1 MYTNTSIFKSII
13 MASLFWNSLTQDT
26 DDFTQT
32 LENHKNT
39 SKISI
44 TISYGYNKNQS
55 FFSNN
60 NNEGEDEYE
69 YDISQDIY
77 EEIQDIDYWSR
88 QLRSFTNSI
97 TKRIDN
103 YYKNHHNTAL
113 LSYLYDREEDVLF
126 EDNTKGE
133 DVIEIIEEIE
143 EIEA

>member
-60 NNEGEDEYE
+60 NNEG
-69 YDISQDIY
+69 
-77 EEIQDIDYWSR
+77 R
-88 QLRSFTNSI
+88 
-97 TKRIDN
+97 
-103 YYKNHHNTAL
+103 
-113 LSYLYDREEDVLF
+113 
-126 EDNTKGE
+126 
-133 DVIEIIEEIE
+133 
-143 EIEA
+143 